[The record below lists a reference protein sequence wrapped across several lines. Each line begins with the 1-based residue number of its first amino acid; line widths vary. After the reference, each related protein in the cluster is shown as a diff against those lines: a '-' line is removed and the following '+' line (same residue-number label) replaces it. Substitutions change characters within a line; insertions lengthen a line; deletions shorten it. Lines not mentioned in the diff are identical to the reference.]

1 MKNNK
6 NIKDLTGQRF
16 GRLTV
21 IGIHPTETRKT
32 YWSCQCDCGN
42 MKIVRSDSLQCGA
55 IRSCGCLKK
64 EQDKK
69 NLVLGDGRRKFS
81 ETGFKVG
88 GTRLYNIWQNM
99 KGRCYNE
106 HDTRYDRYGGRGIKV
121 CEEWRDNFVAF
132 YDWAMSHGYQNDLTI
147 DRIDNNGDYCPDN
160 CRWTTNKEQCNNRS
174 TNIKIKIGNATKT
187 LTEWCEIFQV
197 DYKTVRSRLQRNND
211 ATIEE
216 LFNR

>member
-1 MKNNK
+1 
-6 NIKDLTGQRF
+6 
-16 GRLTV
+16 
-21 IGIHPTETRKT
+21 
-32 YWSCQCDCGN
+32 
-42 MKIVRSDSLQCGA
+42 
-55 IRSCGCLKK
+55 
-64 EQDKK
+64 
-69 NLVLGDGRRKFS
+69 
-81 ETGFKVG
+81 
-88 GTRLYNIWQNM
+88 
-99 KGRCYNE
+99 
-106 HDTRYDRYGGRGIKV
+106 
-121 CEEWRDNFVAF
+121 
-132 YDWAMSHGYQNDLTI
+132 MSHGYQNDLTI